1 MRFVREASHQ
11 AQDHTRMLTLHGHVA
26 GKVGLAEA
34 EKNDG
39 RTKMSGAGRL
49 HSAAAWS
56 SAELLTLGAACGLN

>member
-1 MRFVREASHQ
+1 
-11 AQDHTRMLTLHGHVA
+11 MLTLHGHVA